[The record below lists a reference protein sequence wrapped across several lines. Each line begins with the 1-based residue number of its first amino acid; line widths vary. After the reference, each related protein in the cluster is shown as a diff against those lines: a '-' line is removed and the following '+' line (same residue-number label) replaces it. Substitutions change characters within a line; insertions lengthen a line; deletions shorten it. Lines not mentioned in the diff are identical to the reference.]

1 MISNVGRR
9 YTPQRGLV
17 IRKSSLVIVL
27 FIFALIGLHLRL
39 TLYAGST
46 PLVPYYLFLFS
57 TAVMVL
63 MFQREILSSVGIPLT
78 VLAVFVLFMPLLS
91 WAPSSGYAARL
102 PSLLSFLVSIISSI
116 GLYVALRHVPPARL
130 RRVVI
135 GIWVAFIVLAVLES
149 IGLKPVFNAIRD
161 VVYAGSGRGVYDA
174 VDRDLLLYGQARP
187 TVFASEPSFLAY
199 TLSILMFLA
208 AVLHQNPKSRRA
220 FGRYFGMLLISY
232 YIAPSFTYIFFLM
245 AIAIWV
251 FWPRTSRGMLICLMA
266 IAVGCILA
274 FLLRG
279 VITGLFFQ
287 IVGSRTET
295 ASFFGRI
302 LVAPQA
308 GLQTLAQ
315 WPLFGVGVGND
326 EAALPIIKQL
336 WSDSGAYALFPWFR
350 NSALEAQDLMSN
362 GFWWQWMFL
371 GIFGGIAFTGMIAWI
386 LRNLGVEHPARSI
399 LCCWA
404 IWYPGAA
411 FVDAGTWVVLAVV
424 SMSAVASTRRQAAN
438 SMA

>member
-17 IRKSSLVIVL
+17 VRKSSLVIVL
-27 FIFALIGLHLRL
+27 FIFAMIGLHLRL

-46 PLVPYYLFLFS
+46 PVVPYYLFLFS
-57 TAVMVL
+57 TAIMVL
-63 MFQREILSSVGIPLT
+63 MFQREILSSVGVPVT
-78 VLAVFVLFMPLLS
+78 VLAVFVLLTPILS
-91 WAPSSGYAARL
+91 SAPSTGYAARL
-102 PSLLSFLVSIISSI
+102 PSLLSFLVSIIGSI

-130 RRVVI
+130 RRVVV
-135 GIWVAFIVLAVLES
+135 GIWGAFVVLAVLES
-149 IGLKPVFNAIRD
+149 IGLKPVFDAIRD
-161 VVYAGSGRGVYDA
+161 VIYAGSGRGVYEA
-174 VDRDLLLYGQARP
+174 VDRDLALYGQARP

-199 TLSILMFLA
+199 SLSILIFLA
-208 AVLHQNPKSRRA
+208 AVLHQNPKSKQA
-220 FGRYFGMLLISY
+220 FGQDFGMFFVSY

-245 AIAIWV
+245 AIAIWT

-266 IAVGCILA
+266 ITVGCILA

-279 VITGLFFQ
+279 QISGLFFQ

-308 GLQTLAQ
+308 GLRTLAQ
-315 WPLFGVGVGND
+315 WPIFGVGVGND
-326 EAALPIIKQL
+326 GATLPIIKQL
-336 WSDSGAYALFPWFR
+336 WSESGAFALFPWFR
-350 NSALEAQDLMSN
+350 NHALEAQDLMSN

-371 GIFGGIAFTGMIAWI
+371 GIFGGIAFTGIIAWI
-386 LRNLGVEHPARSI
+386 LRNLRVEYPARTI
-399 LCCWA
+399 LCCWT

-411 FVDAGTWVVLAVV
+411 FVDAGSWVVLAVV
-424 SMSAVASTRRQAAN
+424 SMSAVASTRSRTAAPKP
-438 SMA
+438 